1 MNKHLFYFAMT
12 LCLVVTM
19 TVKAQNTKKIILIA
33 KPRLE
38 KKIVDEPNPPIVP
51 KCYTPTLFN
60 VTYSST
66 QVEISAL
73 NDMGL
78 VQLVVINRLTGSVYN
93 QTHNMASSDVI
104 VISTASWN
112 RGYYT
117 LMANYDGHSFTGDF
131 FLDKL

>member
-12 LCLVVTM
+12 LCLVVSI
-19 TVKAQNTKKIILIA
+19 TVNAQNTKKIILIS
-33 KPRLE
+33 KPILE

-51 KCYTPTLFN
+51 KCSAPTLFN

-78 VQLVVINRLTGSVYN
+78 VQLIVINRLTGCVYN

-104 VISTASWN
+104 VIPTSNWS

-117 LMANYDGHSFTGDF
+117 LTANYNGHYFTGDF